1 MEPNGSEPTPF
12 RRQAIYSTTSEWQL
26 IPESKVKSF
35 PDYIPQQIRTDYEEA
50 YLIKDLSPKA
60 SATLSRRCLQGMIR
74 DFWGISKRTLNDEI
88 DALEEKIDSSTLQAI
103 HALRE
108 IGNIGAHMKKEK
120 GTEEILDV
128 ARGEAE
134 ALIGL
139 IEILF
144 KEWYI
149 AKHEREEQL
158 EKLVAM
164 ADGKKLGKKE

>member
-1 MEPNGSEPTPF
+1 MEPNGSTISLVGI
-12 RRQAIYSTTSEWQL
+12 RAIYSTISEWQL
-26 IPESKVKSF
+26 IPDSKVKSF
-35 PDYIPQQIRTDYEEA
+35 PDYIPQPIRTDYEEV

-88 DALEEKIDSSTLQAI
+88 DALEGKIDSSTLQAI

-108 IGNIGAHMKKEK
+108 IGNIGAHRKKEK
-120 GTEEILDV
+120 GTKEILDV
-128 ARGEAE
+128 APGEAE
-134 ALIGL
+134 ALLGL

-149 AKHEREEQL
+149 AKYEREKQL
-158 EKLVAM
+158 AKLVAM